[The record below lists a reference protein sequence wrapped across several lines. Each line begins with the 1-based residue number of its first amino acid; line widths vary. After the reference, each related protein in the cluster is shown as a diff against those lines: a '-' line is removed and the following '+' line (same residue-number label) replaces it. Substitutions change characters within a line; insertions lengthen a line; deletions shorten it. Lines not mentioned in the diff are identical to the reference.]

1 MKTAISNIEQHALQ
15 VLRSRLER
23 VPFLRVE
30 DSRLAST
37 ATHHVW
43 DVLFRVSRPGS
54 FFDIVAQVKT
64 NGQPRFARNAVYQLT
79 RYLERNPDAFGVF
92 IAPYI
97 SNQSAEICTT
107 EGIGYLDYAGNCRLV
122 FEGIY
127 IEEKGNPNPD
137 SEKRYLRSLF
147 APKAERV
154 LRVLLLN
161 PKTPWKMKY
170 LAEESQVSLGQVSNI
185 KKLLVDKE
193 LISCQDAGFILL
205 KPEEL
210 LEEWASRYTFRR
222 SPQSNYYSMNAPG
235 ITEADI
241 AELCSRKGIR
251 YALAGFSAAAR
262 RVSHIRYQKVMVYV
276 ENPSIIAAALKLE
289 QVSSGANV
297 MLMEP
302 YDSGIF
308 IGAEQRD
315 GMEITSSIQTYL
327 DLRNYRGRG
336 EEVALVLL
344 EEVIRPKW

>member
-1 MKTAISNIEQHALQ
+1 MKTTVSNTEQHALQ

-23 VPFLRVE
+23 VPFIRVE

-37 ATHHVW
+37 VTHHVW
-43 DVLFRVSRPGS
+43 DLQLRVSRPGS
-54 FFDIVAQVKT
+54 FFEIVAQVKT

-107 EGIGYLDYAGNCRLV
+107 EGIGHLDFAGNCRLV
-122 FEGIY
+122 FEGVY

-137 SEKRYLRSLF
+137 SEQRYLRSLY

-161 PKTPWKMKY
+161 PKTPWKMKD
-170 LAEESQVSLGQVSNI
+170 LAGESHVSLGQASNV
-185 KKLLVDKE
+185 KKLLLDKE
-193 LISCQDAGFILL
+193 LISSQKAGFILF

-210 LEEWASRYTFRR
+210 LEEWTARYTFRR
-222 SPQSNYYSMNAPG
+222 SRQSNYYSLKTPG
-235 ITEADI
+235 NIEADI

-262 RVSHIRYQKVMVYV
+262 RVSRIRYQKVMAYV
-276 ENPSIIAAALKLE
+276 ENPSIIAAELKLE

-297 MLMEP
+297 VLMEP

-308 IGAEQRD
+308 IGAEQKE
-315 GMEITSSIQTYL
+315 GAEITSSIQTFL

-336 EEVALVLL
+336 EDVALV
-344 EEVIRPKW
+344 